1 MYIHL
6 LSESHKGQSIE
17 QDHIYILCQGHR
29 IKFKQETD
37 YESQI
42 FVKFQSFYLLQNSTL
57 MLRLFPGQVIK
68 RLILKGHTPLNLLK
82 IILFGNAPNH
92 F

>member
-37 YESQI
+37 YES
-42 FVKFQSFYLLQNSTL
+42 
-57 MLRLFPGQVIK
+57 
-68 RLILKGHTPLNLLK
+68 
-82 IILFGNAPNH
+82 
-92 F
+92 